1 MAGCNENSIA
11 QSYIQQYYDVVTEYA
26 GLVEAINKLQPANE
40 ECCEQKNETLE
51 RIIQKLDKLIAL
63 NNVTCLVHTYLKR
76 IIVDIL
82 TRKVACICGEV
93 TTSTTTE
100 EQETTTTT
108 STTEEIVDTTTTT
121 SGVEV
126 TTTTSEITETTT
138 TTSPVETSTTTS
150 GVETTTTTGEIVETT
165 TTTSGVET
173 TTTTGEIVSTT
184 TTSQIVSTT
193 TTTGTVVSTTT
204 TSVLVTTTTTTL
216 EIEYVILKL
225 DCVST
230 TTTTVFVP
238 TTTTTTTVFVSTTT
252 TTLPVHGTTTTTFEI
267 VETTTTTGYGGP
279 SYSIIYVACLEE
291 ETTTTTTV
299 EITTTTTTICV
310 RPEEPQQDAFIYAWN
325 ITEVGWDTFLYGTP
339 FEACVSFHDFKNTEF
354 TDGDIAYYP
363 GEYLSFEKGQTVYEG
378 YDLTNCEVIPPGVY
392 WVETT
397 LPKEPEAS
405 EVYDLTCIYIVTVN
419 SEGVI
424 TYIDECCVYV
434 VSTTTT
440 ADCSLDG
447 NVICYEPGTTT
458 TLEPTTTTTTTSDCS
473 LDGSVVCYEPDTT
486 TTTEEPPTTTTTT
499 ADCSL
504 DGSVICYEAT
514 TTTSTTE
521 EPPTTTTTTLFEGS
535 TTTTTFCE
543 ECTTTTTI
551 EQTTTTTEE
560 PTTTTTTTADCSLDG
575 SVVCYEATTTTT
587 TNPCYIEGEIVCYEP
602 TTTTTTLDCNLDGSV
617 ICYPPVTTTTTT
629 ESPCKL
635 EGDVVCYPPATTT
648 TTTTLF
654 EGSTTTTTFC
664 EECTTTT
671 TTINCSLDGSVICY
685 PPPTTTTTTT
695 NNIPV
700 AYNSEISITRSYCYY
715 PESIVAS
722 LFLYSDPDGDPINLI
737 RITSLPTIGVLTY
750 NGLPV
755 YINQLI
761 PVIQP
766 GTYFNHPLLYWCDE
780 FTYSGHD
787 DVFTFQIR
795 TDNNPIFSN
804 IATFTIHVS
813 SCPGTT
819 TTTTTVCDLIVIIV
833 EPTTT
838 TTTIAPTTTTSTT
851 IDCSLEGSVICY
863 ETTTTSTT
871 TLEVTTTTTTCY
883 TGCVTLGYLYNWYAQ
898 DNVKKLSSSDDW
910 EPSYLNSYFTA
921 EECKETGTT
930 YWNSPNVATNAKGL
944 NLRGCGYRSGTSG
957 AFSGINVYWFER
969 INPTLD
975 HYFALNS
982 SGSFSAASGDN
993 RYRLGFSQRFMN
1005 QNTLLQPGECG
1016 TYTGNDGKIYPTI
1029 CIDCGVNG
1037 YIEFMT
1043 CDLAETEY
1051 RDHTEIPYIS
1061 DNGTWAALST
1071 GARCAY
1077 NNDPDNVGIDECWDG
1092 IPTTTTT
1099 TTVDCSLSGS
1109 VECYEPTT
1117 TTTTEYEGT
1126 TTTSTTCEECTTTT
1140 TTIDC
1145 SLDGTVICYDATTTT
1160 TTEPPT
1166 TTTTTLEETT
1176 TTTTTIDC
1184 SLDGSVVCY
1193 EPPTTSTTTSTTS
1206 TTSTTMEP
1214 CGVCTPDFH
1223 FDYNHSSGL
1232 IPVRGDSYYDYVLEP
1247 VKEKGVNFYSCPNIP
1262 YNNSWISGNIY
1273 YEIHI
1278 YATTTDEWQYSIQIA
1293 RYTAGLTL
1301 IEIGGSKD
1309 DFSVYGSGYIV
1320 LSGYIDCTWTGGSL
1334 TDRIGVRV
1342 GFGTYY
1348 TPATFRF
1355 YTGDTYDSYIY
1366 ANICAGATT
1375 TTTTIE
1381 ETTTTTST
1389 TEEIPLYPNPSVCV
1403 KLSTTIAGVICYN
1416 PIEWVYVQYLTV
1428 IEPGEGVYS
1437 NAACTELISSDYK
1450 FIAVE
1455 DGTVYNISGGIVG
1468 SPLEST
1474 CTGWVCST
1482 TTSTSTSTSTSTT
1495 TEEISTPPIYRCVE
1509 KLISSKKKLSI
1520 DYTEPW
1526 GVYVTPTGT
1535 KMYVSFIDFSEGS
1548 NKQPIIAEYNLTSP
1562 FETAQLT
1569 YVRKK
1574 LLFKDYFTYRS
1585 LFLKQDGDRAYII
1598 NQTLGRIECYNLTVQ
1613 WDITSAGSMSYG
1625 FDLGTISG
1633 MGLYFSPDG
1642 TKMFVTGKLITDA
1655 TTSYIFKYDLNV
1667 AWDLSAGA
1675 TLSQTRPVSN
1685 NNISGIWISNDGMTI
1700 YYIIYWIGSWIAEDN
1715 TWAIK
1720 FDEGSLL
1727 IVDFASGN
1735 PNGSV
1740 ILSCRLNNAWD
1751 LSTLE
1756 LRCSFWKNNFNS
1768 DIFGSPTSLRFYCID
1783 PNKVVNNVPDIY
1795 ETNFSLRLFE
1805 LDYNNL
1811 PPYWSWL

>member
-1 MAGCNENSIA
+1 MTGCNENSIA
-11 QSYIQQYYDVVTEYA
+11 QSYIQQYYDVVTQYA
-26 GLVEAINKLQPANE
+26 GLVEAINLLQPANE

-82 TRKVACICGEV
+82 TRKVACICGEI
-93 TTSTTTE
+93 TTTTTT

-108 STTEEIVDTTTTT
+108 STTEEIVETTTTT

-165 TTTSGVET
+165 TTTPGVET

-204 TSVLVTTTTTTL
+204 TTVLVTTTTTTL

-230 TTTTVFVP
+230 TTTTIFVP
-238 TTTTTTTVFVSTTT
+238 TTTTTTVFVSTTT
-252 TTLPVHGTTTTTFEI
+252 TTLPIPVTTTTTFEI

-279 SYSIIYVACLEE
+279 SYSIIYVACLEGE
-291 ETTTTTTV
+291 ETTTTTV

-310 RPEEPQQDAFIYAWN
+310 RPEGLQQDAFIYAWN
-325 ITEVGWDTFLYGTP
+325 ILEVGWDTFLYGTP
-339 FEACVSFHDFKNTEF
+339 FDACVSFHDFKNTEF

-363 GEYLSFEKGQTVYEG
+363 GEYSSFEIGQTVYEG

-424 TYIDECCVYV
+424 TAIDECCVYV

-635 EGDVVCYPPATTT
+635 EGDVVCYPPVTTTTTTVFIPTTT
-648 TTTTLF
+648 TTTTSDCSLS
-654 EGSTTTTTFC
+654 GSVECYEPTTTTTTEYEGTTTTSTTC

-671 TTINCSLDGSVICY
+671 TTIDCSLDGTVICYEQTTTTSTTTIDCSLDGSVICY

-804 IATFTIHVS
+804 VATFTIHVS

-819 TTTTTVCDLIVIIV
+819 TTTTTVCDLIIIIV

-851 IDCSLEGSVICY
+851 IDCSLNGSVICY
-863 ETTTTSTT
+863 D
-871 TLEVTTTTTTCY
+871 VTTTTTTNALPVSY
-883 TGCVTLGYLYNWYAQ
+883 
-898 DNVKKLSSSDDW
+898 DNEV
-910 EPSYLNSYFTA
+910 NI
-921 EECKETGTT
+921 
-930 YWNSPNVATNAKGL
+930 
-944 NLRGCGYRSGTSG
+944 YRSSLCESENIELLTVDFPYTDIDGG
-957 AFSGINVYWFER
+957 DLINVQIVTVPSVGTLKYQGDILVGGEELVVEFGTDFEYELKYWADDETSEYHEDSFTFRVRTEY
-969 INPTLD
+969 NTGYSNTSTLYL
-975 HYFALNS
+975 HVF
-982 SGSFSAASGDN
+982 
-993 RYRLGFSQRFMN
+993 
-1005 QNTLLQPGECG
+1005 ECG
-1016 TYTGNDGKIYPTI
+1016 
-1029 CIDCGVNG
+1029 
-1037 YIEFMT
+1037 
-1043 CDLAETEY
+1043 
-1051 RDHTEIPYIS
+1051 
-1061 DNGTWAALST
+1061 
-1071 GARCAY
+1071 
-1077 NNDPDNVGIDECWDG
+1077 
-1092 IPTTTTT
+1092 
-1099 TTVDCSLSGS
+1099 
-1109 VECYEPTT
+1109 
-1117 TTTTEYEGT
+1117 
-1126 TTTSTTCEECTTTT
+1126 
-1140 TTIDC
+1140 
-1145 SLDGTVICYDATTTT
+1145 ATTTT

-1389 TEEIPLYPNPSVCV
+1389 TEEEPLYPNPSVCV

-1428 IEPGEGVYS
+1428 IEPGEGVYT
-1437 NAACTELISSDYK
+1437 NASCTELISSDYK

-1574 LLFKDYFTYRS
+1574 LLRKDDFTYRS
-1585 LFLKQDGDRAYII
+1585 LFLKQGGKKNGDRAYII
-1598 NQTLGRIECYNLTVQ
+1598 NQTLGTIECYNLTVQ